1 MGAGSGVE
9 LANGCQRKQSGG
21 PPASRALSW
30 DFHPSGTGPGQRP
43 RAGQGPCRGPATAPL
58 AGASQAPWRQ
68 GEGWGQELSAPA
80 PEVAYSLGDPGP
92 SCPLTGLPW
101 PHLYSGLTK
110 PPLGLRWGVTEIMG
124 GGNRDQKPIA
134 AFWPRTLPKAG
145 WRARQAEGSQP
156 LGNLIPSHRPG
167 QRHPGAPSSQLP
179 TAALWSYHVTDSGS
193 HPASPSA
200 SHLVKSE

>member
-1 MGAGSGVE
+1 MASGKKVVRPEQARTWKQSPEPQARCCLAEDLASTLEAAAFGQGVTVWRGGAMGAGSGVE

-68 GEGWGQELSAPA
+68 GEGWGQEPSAPA
-80 PEVAYSLGDPGP
+80 PEVAYSLGDRGP

-101 PHLYSGLTK
+101 PHLYSGLT
-110 PPLGLRWGVTEIMG
+110 
-124 GGNRDQKPIA
+124 
-134 AFWPRTLPKAG
+134 
-145 WRARQAEGSQP
+145 RATTWATVGC
-156 LGNLIPSHRPG
+156 H
-167 QRHPGAPSSQLP
+167 
-179 TAALWSYHVTDSGS
+179 
-193 HPASPSA
+193 
-200 SHLVKSE
+200 